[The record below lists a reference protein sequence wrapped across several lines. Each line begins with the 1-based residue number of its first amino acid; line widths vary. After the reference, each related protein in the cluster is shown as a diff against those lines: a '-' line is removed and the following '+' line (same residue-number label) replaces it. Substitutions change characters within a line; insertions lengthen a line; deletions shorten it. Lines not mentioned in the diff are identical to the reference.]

1 MSATLS
7 LLWSDAA
14 VAGMF
19 MGPIGVGG
27 IAWYWGY
34 RALRRGGRNPISRNL
49 LRSPGQSRMER
60 IDDLRW
66 DVAAYMGIGMLPAPV
81 MLAVYL
87 EAWASMGERPG
98 WVLTAVCAAV
108 FLLLQAWAVGK
119 LVAVL
124 AVLRRMRLAHQA
136 ELAVGQE
143 LNELARLGYRVF
155 HDIPFDGERRH
166 VDHVVVGPGGVF
178 VIESKG
184 RAHGTHGAQGG
195 WTLRY
200 DGESLEFPGW
210 EERKPLLEAV
220 THAQRV
226 QAWLSL
232 VTGEAVRAQAIVVLP
247 GWVVQRASG
256 QGIPVLGGGEIRSYF
271 AGVEPD
277 PRMSDKLV
285 QRVAYELDLRCRE
298 LAPVGYPEPDLS

>member
-1 MSATLS
+1 MSPS

-34 RALRRGGRNPISRNL
+34 KALRRGARNPLARNL
-49 LRSPGQSRMER
+49 LRSPGQSRLEK

-87 EAWASMGERPG
+87 EAWTSEGARPS
-98 WVLTAVCAAV
+98 WVLTLVSLAV
-108 FLLLQAWAVGK
+108 FLLFQAWAVGK
-119 LVAVL
+119 LVNAL

-136 ELAVGQE
+136 EVATGQE
-143 LNELARLGYRVF
+143 LNELGRIGYRVF
-155 HDIPFDGERRH
+155 HDLPFDNGRYN
-166 VDHVVVGPGGVF
+166 VDHIVVGPGGVF

-184 RAHGTHGAQGG
+184 RAHGASGG

-210 EERKPLLEAV
+210 EERKPMLQVVALANR
-220 THAQRV
+220 A

-232 VTGEAVRAQAIVVLP
+232 VTGEAVRAHPVLMFP
-247 GWVVQRASG
+247 GWVVQRTSAE
-256 QGIPVLGGGEIRSYF
+256 GITVLGGGELRAYF
-271 AGVEPD
+271 AGLEPD
-277 PRMSDKLV
+277 PKMSDKLV
-285 QRVAYELDLRCRE
+285 QRVAYELELRCRD

>member
-34 RALRRGGRNPISRNL
+34 KAQRRGARNPISRNL
-49 LRSPGQSRMER
+49 LRSPGQSRLEK

-66 DVAAYMGIGMLPAPV
+66 DVAAYMGIGMLPAPI

-87 EAWASMGERPG
+87 EAWASEGGPPS
-98 WVLTAVCAAV
+98 WTLTLVCGVV

-119 LVAVL
+119 LFGAL
-124 AVLRRMRLAHQA
+124 SVLRRMRLSHQA
-136 ELAVGQE
+136 EVAVGQE

-155 HDIPFDGERRH
+155 HDLHFDGEQRH
-166 VDHVVVGPGGVF
+166 VDHIVVGPGGVF
-178 VIESKG
+178 VIETKG
-184 RAHGTHGAQGG
+184 RAHGAPSG
-195 WTLRY
+195 WMARY
-200 DGESLEFPGW
+200 DGDSLEFPGW
-210 EERKPLLEAV
+210 EERKPLLEALA
-220 THAQRV
+220 HAQRV
-226 QAWLSL
+226 QTWLSL
-232 VTGEAVRAQAIVVLP
+232 VTGEAVRAQGVVVLP
-247 GWVVQRASG
+247 GWVVQRSAG
-256 QGIPVLGGGEIRSYF
+256 GGVAVLGGGEIRSYF

-277 PRMSDKLV
+277 PRMDEKLV
-285 QRVAYELDLRCRE
+285 QRVAYELDLRCRD
-298 LAPVGYPEPDLS
+298 LAPLGYPEPDLS